1 METKLI
7 KKLLF
12 TGVIVAFTIFIA
24 TAQQQE
30 KLLSTEIFLNGEPVY
45 RNYPKGDNSYK
56 NWDEGAILIS
66 SYTDE
71 EFGTLYEDKMK
82 DSILFR
88 RGTNTKYNYIE
99 FWWFEILSSKHPIYI
114 KNKNATISIKDNVER
129 LKNIFPELW
138 NEYETIIKKDEK
150 NKQKEIQLHIPLLF
164 YFEENSKELSAGS
177 FQIYVKDESITRIT
191 INFMLEGDMP

>member
-12 TGVIVAFTIFIA
+12 MGIIVVSTIFIA
-24 TAQQQE
+24 TAQQRE
-30 KLLSTEIFLNGEPVY
+30 KLLSTDILLDGKPVY

-56 NWDEGAILIS
+56 SWDEGAILIS

-71 EFGTLYEDKMK
+71 EFGTLYEDKIK

-88 RGTNTKYNYIE
+88 RGAKRNYTN
-99 FWWFEILSSKHPIYI
+99 FLWFKILSSKHFIYI
-114 KNKNATISIKDNVER
+114 QSKNVYIQVGNNIKKFE
-129 LKNIFPELW
+129 NIFPNLW
-138 NEYETIIKKDEK
+138 NEYETIIKKDGK
-150 NKQKEIQLHIPLLF
+150 NKQKEIQLHMPLLF
-164 YFEENSKELSAGS
+164 YFEENSKELSEGS
-177 FQIYVKDESITRIT
+177 FQIYVKNESITRIT

>member
-12 TGVIVAFTIFIA
+12 VGIIIVSTIFIA
-24 TAQQQE
+24 TAQRKE
-30 KLLSTEIFLNGEPVY
+30 KLLSTDILLNGKPIC

-56 NWDEGAILIS
+56 SWDKGAVLIS

-88 RGTNTKYNYIE
+88 KGTNTKYNYTE
-99 FWWFEILSSKHPIYI
+99 FWWFELLSSKHSIHIQSKNVYI
-114 KNKNATISIKDNVER
+114 RIGNNIENF
-129 LKNIFPELW
+129 KNIFPKLW
-138 NEYETIIKKDEK
+138 NDYETIIKKDEK
-150 NKQKEIQLHIPLLF
+150 NKQKEVQLHIPLLF
-164 YFEENSKELSAGS
+164 YFEEKSKELSEGS
-177 FQIYVKDESITRIT
+177 FQIYVKNESITRIT